1 METVNKDGALH
12 SIIKDSIIDLIK
24 NGEYKPNTKLPT
36 EAEFCETYKVSRTTV
51 RTALQQLTVEGYI
64 YRVQGR
70 GTFVSENKVRQ
81 FLTSTV
87 EQFSEQITMQGKNPS
102 IKVLNLKVIE
112 ANSFLANLLGQNI
125 GDPINKLER
134 IRYVNDLPLQYEIAY
149 LPWYKTPGLNIEACE
164 KSLFK
169 VLESQFNLKVKRTV
183 EHLELTHADEV
194 ISEKLD
200 IPAGSPCF
208 LLETHTYTEDGLEI
222 EYSKT
227 IFRGDR
233 AHFVI
238 ERNY

>member
-87 EQFSEQITMQGKNPS
+87 EQFSEQITMQGKTPP
-102 IKVLNLKVIE
+102 LK
-112 ANSFLANLLGQNI
+112 S
-125 GDPINKLER
+125 
-134 IRYVNDLPLQYEIAY
+134 
-149 LPWYKTPGLNIEACE
+149 
-164 KSLFK
+164 
-169 VLESQFNLKVKRTV
+169 
-183 EHLELTHADEV
+183 
-194 ISEKLD
+194 
-200 IPAGSPCF
+200 
-208 LLETHTYTEDGLEI
+208 
-222 EYSKT
+222 
-227 IFRGDR
+227 
-233 AHFVI
+233 
-238 ERNY
+238 